1 MFKAIPLILIAIGIY
16 IGVLY
21 GDEITDVLGQDTIN
35 QLEEVVEETVE
46 NGKDNILENLKE
58 LND

>member
-1 MFKAIPLILIAIGIY
+1 MFKTIPLILIAIGVY
-16 IGVLY
+16 IGVFY
-21 GDEITDVLGQDTIN
+21 GDEITEVLGQDTLN